1 MCSAVFYGLLQ
12 MTAGAAVAVALAAR
26 LVMELIVPT
35 LCVGMSPVTL
45 RVTLVPAINLNQPSL
60 PGVISGAGVTPV
72 LGLIHIAAL

>member
-1 MCSAVFYGLLQ
+1 

-26 LVMELIVPT
+26 LVMVLIVST
-35 LCVGMSPVTL
+35 RSVGMPPVML